1 MGNHMSLTKEQ
12 ILAADDLGLLEV
24 QVPEWGG
31 SVFIR
36 VMSVGERD
44 AYENDWLVNK
54 SSGVENF
61 RAKFVQKVLCN
72 ERGDLLFTKNE
83 IDQLARKS
91 AKVMSTLWEAAMRH
105 NKLSESDV
113 EELAKN

>member
-1 MGNHMSLTKEQ
+1 MSLTKAQ

-24 QVPEWGG
+24 KVPEWKG

-44 AYENDWLVNK
+44 AYENDWIRNK
-54 SSGVENF
+54 DKGVDNF
-61 RAKFVQKVLCN
+61 RAKFLQRVLCDDK
-72 ERGDLLFTKNE
+72 GALLFSASE
-83 IDQLARKS
+83 MDALAKKS
-91 AKVMSTLWEAAMRH
+91 AKVMGRLWQKAMEH
-105 NKLSESDV
+105 NAITDSDV

>member
-1 MGNHMSLTKEQ
+1 MALTKQQ
-12 ILAADDLGLLEV
+12 ILEADDLGLLEV
-24 QVPEWGG
+24 SVPEWGG
-31 SVFIR
+31 SVYIR

-54 SSGVENF
+54 SKGVDNF

-72 ERGDLLFTKNE
+72 EKGELLFTRE
-83 IDQLARKS
+83 EVDQLAKKS
-91 AKVMSTLWEAAMRH
+91 AKVMSTLWEAAMKH

>member
-1 MGNHMSLTKEQ
+1 MALTKEQ

-44 AYENDWLVNK
+44 SYENDWIKNK
-54 SSGVENF
+54 DKGVENF
-61 RAKFVQKVLCN
+61 RAKFLQRVLCDQA
-72 ERGDLLFTKNE
+72 GVLLFATGE
-83 IDQLARKS
+83 LDTLARKS
-91 AKVMSTLWEAAMRH
+91 AKVMSRLWQKAMEH
-105 NKLSESDV
+105 NAITDADV
-113 EELAKN
+113 DELAKN

>member
-1 MGNHMSLTKEQ
+1 MSLTKAQ

-24 QVPEWGG
+24 KVPEWKG

-44 AYENDWLVNK
+44 AYENDWIRNK
-54 SSGVENF
+54 DKGVDNF
-61 RAKFVQKVLCN
+61 RAKFLQRVLCD
-72 ERGDLLFTKNE
+72 EKGELLFE
-83 IDQLARKS
+83 SGELESLAAKS
-91 AKVMSTLWEAAMRH
+91 AKVMGRLWKTAMEH
-105 NKLSESDV
+105 NAITDSQV